1 MEMTEKQKRRLFQG
15 TFETPYSGFDTSCY
29 WIDQVDETS
38 MTTQHLKNDVDI
50 NEIVARFHRTGYL
63 QSPDAEPDY
72 LDCTD
77 FVDYQASLD
86 QVLEIGEYFKSLP
99 SSVRHRFEN
108 SPSSMVQFLS
118 DPANRDEAVKLGLL
132 PDLKTPD
139 VSPVKVEIVETK
151 LTKLLPPP
159 EVSGEGEEK
168 E

>member
-1 MEMTEKQKRRLFQG
+1 MSMTEKQKRRMFQG
-15 TFETPYSGFDTSCY
+15 TFETSYTGFDTSSF
-29 WIDQVDETS
+29 WIDQIDEIS
-38 MTTQHLKNDVDI
+38 RTTQHLKNDVDI

-72 LDCTD
+72 LDCAD

-86 QVLEIGEYFKSLP
+86 QVLQISEYFKSLP
-99 SSVRHRFEN
+99 SSTRHRFEN
-108 SPSSMVQFLS
+108 SPSSMVDFLA
-118 DPANRDEAVKLGLL
+118 DPANRAEAVKLGML

-139 VSPVKVEIVETK
+139 ISPVKVEIVETK

-159 EVSGEGEEK
+159 EASGEKEEK